1 MKPYKGIYLDNAA
14 TSYPKSRA
22 VIAAVRR
29 CLIEEG
35 GNPGRS
41 GHPLS
46 LRAAMRV
53 YSAREAIAE
62 LFSLSDE
69 RGVVFT
75 KNATEALNLAIYI
88 YTRAGGHVLCDDM
101 AHNAMARPL
110 YALAETG
117 SIRLSFFAARAGA
130 GALAKEISDD
140 TVLVCCTHASNICS
154 CVCDAAALARVC
166 QQRGVAFLLD
176 ASQSAGHLPIS
187 AEDIPADVICL
198 PAHKGLGGIMGAG
211 AALFPKLRED
221 FPTFLSGGSG
231 SLSAAHSMP
240 PSLPEHFEAGTLPLP
255 AIAALEAGAR
265 ERLKRG
271 TEPVRKHLL
280 SLEVVLREGL
290 GAMRGIRLYGEAW
303 QGNGILSFTHEAL
316 RPESIAE
323 RLAVTGVSVRS
334 GLHCA
339 PLAHRVLGT
348 PAGGAV
354 RVSLGEK
361 NTKRDCERFLD
372 ALHGILR

>member
-1 MKPYKGIYLDNAA
+1 MKPYKGVYFDHAA

-22 VIAAVRR
+22 VVAAVRR
-29 CLIEEG
+29 CLTEEG

-46 LRAAMRV
+46 LRAIERV

-88 YTRAGGHVLCDDM
+88 YTREGGHVLCDDM
-101 AHNAMARPL
+101 AHNAMVRPL
-110 YALAETG
+110 YALADAG
-117 SIRLSFFAARAGA
+117 SIRLSFFAAREGA
-130 GALAKEISDD
+130 EALEKRLTAD

-154 CVCDAAALARVC
+154 YVCDAAALARVC
-166 QQRGVAFLLD
+166 RRRGVAFVLD
-176 ASQSAGHLPIS
+176 ASQSAGHFPIS
-187 AEDIPADVICL
+187 VRDIPADVFCL

-211 AALFPKLRED
+211 AALFPSLRED
-221 FPTFLSGGSG
+221 LPAFLSGGSG
-231 SLSAAHSMP
+231 SLSTARGMP

-255 AIAALEAGAR
+255 AVAAFEAGVR
-265 ERLKRG
+265 ERLQRG
-271 TEPVRKHLL
+271 TEEVREHLL
-280 SLEVVLREGL
+280 SLEEVLREGL
-290 GAMRGIRLYGEAW
+290 LATRGVRLYGEAW

-316 RPESIAE
+316 PPDKIAAS
-323 RLAVTGVSVRS
+323 LAASGVSVRS

-348 PAGGAV
+348 PVGGAV
-354 RVSLGEK
+354 RLSLGEK
-361 NTKRDCERFLD
+361 NTRRECGRFLA
-372 ALHGILR
+372 ALRDILR